1 MQFSTANNDSTLH
14 NAGDA
19 NTNPFE
25 IPADEDAISADPHMT
40 IESDDV
46 DLSSAHSHVSA
57 TPKSTTTVNSD
68 AQSPPVVEINDQSD
82 QSKHYAS
89 GTLDEPVS
97 QTILRDLKNVAVKL
111 QQVLHPKGNRDVLRD
126 WDLWGPLILCLSL
139 AILLGI
145 SARKDQEIMVFTSVF
160 TIVWFGSAI
169 VTINAKLL
177 GGTVSFF
184 QSVCVLGYCIFPLVI
199 AAFIAIF
206 VKKVYIRLPLVVL
219 AFLWSSW
226 ASVNFLSSSH
236 LSNRRLLAVYPL
248 FLFYFAIGCWRKFF
262 IYLVLFS
269 LHTIY

>member
-1 MQFSTANNDSTLH
+1 TFIEKSALTMQFSTANNDSTLH

-139 AILLGI
+139 AI
-145 SARKDQEIMVFTSVF
+145 ARKDQEIMVFTSVF

-248 FLFYFAIGCWRKFF
+248 FLFYFAIG
-262 IYLVLFS
+262 
-269 LHTIY
+269 